1 MAKNPQLIQLEEG
14 LNSKEDRL
22 QKRGEAAESL
32 SESASQNG
40 LNSGIKISPDVE
52 VLLKGAYYNPSS
64 PASFSGVEKLYQ
76 FVKKMVNLKIPG
88 DLFNS
93 G

>member
-1 MAKNPQLIQLEEG
+1 MEEG

-22 QKRGEAAESL
+22 QNRGEEAESL
-32 SESASQNG
+32 SESANQGG

-52 VLLKGAYYNPSS
+52 VILKDAYYNPSS
-64 PASFSGVEKLYQ
+64 PASFSGAEKLYQ
-76 FVKKMVNLKIPG
+76 FLKKMVNTRLQG
-88 DLFNS
+88 DLLNS